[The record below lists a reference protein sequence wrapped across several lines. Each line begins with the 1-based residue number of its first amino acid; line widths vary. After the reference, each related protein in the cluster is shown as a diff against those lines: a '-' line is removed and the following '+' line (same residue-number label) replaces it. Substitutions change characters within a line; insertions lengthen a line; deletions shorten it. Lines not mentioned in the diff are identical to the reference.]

1 MNNQFAKNL
10 KSIRKEHNL
19 SQEQLAEELEVSRQ
33 AISKWESSAAYPE
46 MDKIIAL
53 CEKFDLNIDDLLH
66 KDIKEVQKE
75 VESKKSINKGIDD
88 FLSFITD
95 TVNLFSSMKAKSKI
109 KCLFEQ
115 ILIILVLLLLSCI
128 IISMGNMMFSQL
140 FGALPF
146 RIKETI
152 VSALSVILTLF
163 CIITGAIVF
172 IHIFK
177 VRYLD
182 YFIKTKHNTDNKT
195 IISEDDNNNPIDF
208 KQNSER
214 VIIRD
219 PKHSEYNF
227 FGALFKAISIIIKF
241 FVLLFAL
248 FVSFILVLLL
258 ISFVLSFL
266 VYKSGLFFIG
276 LLLSIVSFA
285 FIVVIILLI
294 SLNFIFNRKNEQR
307 KIIYSF
313 ITAIIV
319 LGCGIGIAFIG
330 TLNFR
335 ILKPNENMLKEETK
349 EFTMTD
355 NLFFDFFAEKV
366 TYVQSD
372 IDNIKVEYKI
382 NRYYKSK
389 VYIPYNNEGIAIFTE
404 CTDPIKLMKEFVNNI
419 NNKRIVSLDSQI
431 SDITI
436 YASKENIEKIKNN
449 ATEYYNNQI
458 SYEER
463 INYYMDLVDDLQS
476 QNYEYEQKIQELY
489 NQIEQY
495 KNYLNINDIE

>member
-1 MNNQFAKNL
+1 M
-10 KSIRKEHNL
+10 
-19 SQEQLAEELEVSRQ
+19 
-33 AISKWESSAAYPE
+33 
-46 MDKIIAL
+46 
-53 CEKFDLNIDDLLH
+53 
-66 KDIKEVQKE
+66 
-75 VESKKSINKGIDD
+75 
-88 FLSFITD
+88 
-95 TVNLFSSMKAKSKI
+95 
-109 KCLFEQ
+109 
-115 ILIILVLLLLSCI
+115 
-128 IISMGNMMFSQL
+128 
-140 FGALPF
+140 
-146 RIKETI
+146 
-152 VSALSVILTLF
+152 
-163 CIITGAIVF
+163 
-172 IHIFK
+172 
-177 VRYLD
+177 
-182 YFIKTKHNTDNKT
+182 
-195 IISEDDNNNPIDF
+195 
-208 KQNSER
+208 
-214 VIIRD
+214 
-219 PKHSEYNF
+219 
-227 FGALFKAISIIIKF
+227 
-241 FVLLFAL
+241 
-248 FVSFILVLLL
+248 
-258 ISFVLSFL
+258 
-266 VYKSGLFFIG
+266 
-276 LLLSIVSFA
+276 SFA

-313 ITAIIV
+313 IASIIA

-335 ILKPNENMLKEETK
+335 ILKPNENMLKEETN